1 MPTTHEGVDNEQAF
15 DAESA
20 FLKRWQD
27 ADLLSGGDE
36 GADDGHDEGDEI
48 SPNDQSQD
56 ETQADDEDLDF
67 DEGGE
72 EGEEDEDGNDQNKVE
87 APDDAL
93 VTIKVGDETQTVAVK
108 DLKRLFGQEAALTR
122 KSQEVAQARQKVE
135 AEAEMFVAAS
145 EKLLERAQKE
155 FEPYKGIDWLVA
167 SKQLT
172 STEFASLRQEAMA
185 KYENLRFLEE
195 ETTSVY
201 ESMKVARQ
209 AEQVEAAK
217 KCIEVLSDTIP
228 NWSKERYDSLRDFA
242 ATRGMS
248 TEAFNSILD
257 PVAISIINDAMTLQE
272 ARARAASKKKAVAPT
287 KVMKKAKGRQTA
299 SGQDT
304 QHAIVKEANRRLRET
319 GSDEA
324 AENAFMARWEAMDRD

>member
-27 ADLLSGGDE
+27 ADLLSDGDE
-36 GADDGHDEGDEI
+36 GANDDHDDGDEI
-48 SPNDQSQD
+48 SPDGQSQD

-72 EGEEDEDGNDQNKVE
+72 EGEEDEDGNDQSKVE

-167 SKQLT
+167 SKQLS
-172 STEFASLRQEAMA
+172 STEFAALRQEAMA
-185 KYENLRFLEE
+185 KFENVKFLEE
-195 ETTSVY
+195 EASSVY
-201 ESMKVARQ
+201 ENMKASRQ

-257 PVAISIINDAMTLQE
+257 PIAIAIINDAMTLQE

-299 SGQDT
+299 AGQDT
-304 QHAIVKEANRRLRET
+304 QRASVKEAQRRLRET

-324 AENAFMARWEAMDRD
+324 AENAFMARWGAMSGD

>member
-1 MPTTHEGVDNEQAF
+1 MPTTPEGVDNEQAF
-15 DAESA
+15 DAENA

-27 ADLLSGGDE
+27 ADMLSDGDE
-36 GADDGHDEGDEI
+36 GANDDHNEGDEI
-48 SPNDQSQD
+48 SPDGQSQD
-56 ETQADDEDLDF
+56 ETQTDEEEFDL

-72 EGEEDEDGNDQNKVE
+72 EGDEEEEGSNDTKVE

-135 AEAEMFVAAS
+135 AEADMFVTAS
-145 EKLLERAQKE
+145 EKLLERAQKD

-172 STEFASLRQEAMA
+172 STEFAALRQEAMA
-185 KYENLRFLEE
+185 KFENVKFLEE
-195 ETTSVY
+195 EVGSVY
-201 ESMKVARQ
+201 EQVRVSRQ

-217 KCIEVLSDTIP
+217 KCIEVLSETVP

-242 ATRGMS
+242 TTRGMS

-257 PVAISIINDAMTLQE
+257 PVAIAIINDAMTLQE
-272 ARARAASKKKAVAPT
+272 ARQRAASKKKAVAPT
-287 KVMKKAKGRQTA
+287 KVMKRAKGRQTA
-299 SGQDT
+299 NGQDT
-304 QHAIVKEANRRLRET
+304 QHAVVKEAQRRLRET

-324 AENAFMARWEAMDRD
+324 AENAFMARWSALDTD